1 MGDVINIIM
10 VRVSIMR
17 MFVYKE
23 VTSNDTIISSSSMG
37 TFLMELENV
46 VEFLALLFSSLRMLA
61 MYLLR
66 LYSEEPLYE
75 TIGRIGTPGLWI
87 FG

>member
-1 MGDVINIIM
+1 MFS
-10 VRVSIMR
+10 VSIMG

-37 TFLMELENV
+37 KFPMQLENV
-46 VEFLALLFSSLRMLA
+46 LEFLALLFSSLRMLA
-61 MYLLR
+61 VYLLR
-66 LYSEEPLYE
+66 LYGE
-75 TIGRIGTPGLWI
+75 TIGRTGTPGLWI